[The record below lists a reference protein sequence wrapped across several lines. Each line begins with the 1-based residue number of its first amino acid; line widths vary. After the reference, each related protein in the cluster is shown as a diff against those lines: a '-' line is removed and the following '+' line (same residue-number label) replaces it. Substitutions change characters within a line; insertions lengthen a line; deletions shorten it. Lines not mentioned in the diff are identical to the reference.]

1 MADTGETVTDFQA
14 HEATFSSFAAMM
26 KWGTVA
32 VAIVAAGVVFLL
44 AS

>member
-1 MADTGETVTDFQA
+1 MADTADTAADFQE

>member
-1 MADTGETVTDFQA
+1 MADTGDTITDLQA
-14 HEATFSSFAAMM
+14 HEATFHAFTGMM

-32 VAIVAAGVVFLL
+32 VAIVVAGVVFLL